1 MVLEWSAMAEVS
13 STAGSCGYV
22 GAAPRPSRTEEIP
35 RGRGPGAVALAAA
48 DPGAASS
55 SPAERRGLSVGVK
68 VDLGT
73 I

>member
-22 GAAPRPSRTEEIP
+22 GAAPRPSRREEIP
-35 RGRGPGAVALAAA
+35 RRGPGAVALAAA